1 MVVLVLKKPSLNFQR
16 ILLHIATTMNMK
28 MVNVVEENRI
38 IVVKTKRESH
48 VVNQIKNAVQ
58 IIKKNRAVN
67 LTKSVVQI
75 KNQSHVVNQTKN
87 VAINATL
94 LSILR

>member
-1 MVVLVLKKPSLNFQR
+1 
-16 ILLHIATTMNMK
+16 MNMK

-38 IVVKTKRESH
+38 GVVKTKTESH

-58 IIKKNRAVN
+58 IIKINRAVN
-67 LTKSVVQI
+67 LTKSVVPI
-75 KNQSHVVNQTKN
+75 KKQSHAVNLTKN

-94 LSILR
+94 LSILI

>member
-1 MVVLVLKKPSLNFQR
+1 
-16 ILLHIATTMNMK
+16 MNMK
-28 MVNVVEENRI
+28 MVNVAEENLI
-38 IVVKTKRESH
+38 SVVKTKRKSR

-67 LTKSVVQI
+67 LTKSVVPI
-75 KNQSHVVNQTKN
+75 KKQSHAVNRTKN